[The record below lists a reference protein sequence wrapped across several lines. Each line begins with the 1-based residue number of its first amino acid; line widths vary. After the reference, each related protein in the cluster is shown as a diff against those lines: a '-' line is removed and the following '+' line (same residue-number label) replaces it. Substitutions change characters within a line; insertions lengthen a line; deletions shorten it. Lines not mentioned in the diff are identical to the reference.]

1 MFKMKLKDF
10 KDLDDADPLREKRDL
25 FIIPEGMI
33 YLDGNSLGV
42 LPKATHDAISDM
54 LQRQWGQDLIR
65 SWNKN
70 DWINAP
76 CRIGDKIGRL
86 IGAAEGQ
93 VVAADSTSINVFKS
107 LSAAS
112 QLNFG
117 RKVLLSETGNFPTDP
132 YMMEGLATATGNR
145 MIVELVKPS
154 RIPDRLAPD
163 VAVLLLTQTHY
174 KSGKVWDMAEIT
186 HLAHEAG
193 VLVIWDLSH
202 SAGSIQ
208 VELDKCRVDFAVG
221 CGYKFLNGGPGAPA
235 YIYVAERHQSKIIP
249 VLPGWMGHESP
260 FSFKDIYAP
269 GQGIKRFLCGT
280 PGILG
285 MCALEIGVDIF
296 QSVDIGVLRT
306 KSRQLGDLFISL
318 VEENSMG
325 FELASP
331 REAEMRGSQVSIRHP
346 GGYSI
351 MQALIERGVIGDF
364 RAPDI
369 MRFGFTPLYTRYIDV
384 WYAVSTLADIMSSND
399 WRDEKYALQPEV
411 S

>member
-1 MFKMKLKDF
+1 MTLEDIKA
-10 KDLDDADPLREKRDL
+10 LDAADPLRHKRDL
-25 FIIPEGMI
+25 FSIPEGVI

-42 LPKATHDAISDM
+42 LPKATPDAMNDM
-54 LQRQWGQDLIR
+54 LKRQWGQDLIR
-65 SWNKN
+65 SWNSN
-70 DWINAP
+70 DWINVP
-76 CRIGDKIGRL
+76 RRIGDKIGRL

-93 VVAADSTSINVFKS
+93 VVAADSTSINIFKA

-112 QLNFG
+112 QLNSG
-117 RKVLLSETGNFPTDP
+117 RLVLLSESGNFPTDP

-145 MIVELVKPS
+145 MIVELVEPS

-202 SAGSIQ
+202 SAGAIQ

-235 YIYVAERHQSKIIP
+235 YIYVAERHQSKVIP

-260 FSFKDIYAP
+260 FSFNDIYAP
-269 GQGIKRFLCGT
+269 GKGIKRFLCGT

-296 QSVDIGVLRT
+296 QSVDMGVIRR

-318 VEENSMG
+318 VEENRMG

-331 REAEMRGSQVSIRHP
+331 RKADMRGSQVSIRHP

-369 MRFGFTPLYTRYIDV
+369 MRFGFTSLYTRYIDI
-384 WYAVSTLADIMSSND
+384 WHAVSMLADIMNSND
-399 WRDEKYALQPEV
+399 WRDEKYAVKAEV
-411 S
+411 T

>member
-1 MFKMKLKDF
+1 MTLEDIKA
-10 KDLDDADPLREKRDL
+10 LDSADPLSDKRDL
-25 FIIPEGMI
+25 FSIPEGVI

-42 LPKATHDAISDM
+42 LPKATPDAMSDM

-112 QLNFG
+112 KINFG
-117 RKVLLSETGNFPTDP
+117 RKILLSETGNFPTDP

-145 MIVELVKPS
+145 MIVELVEPS
-154 RIPDRLAPD
+154 RITDRLAPD
-163 VAVLLLTQTHY
+163 VAVLLLTHIHY
-174 KSGKVWDMAEIT
+174 KSGEVWDMAETT
-186 HLAHEAG
+186 HRAHEAG

-202 SAGSIQ
+202 SAGAIQ
-208 VELDKCRVDFAVG
+208 VELDYCRVDFAVG

-235 YIYVAERHQSKIIP
+235 YIYVAERHQSKVIP

-260 FSFKDIYAP
+260 FSFEDSYVP

-280 PGILG
+280 PSILG

-306 KSRQLGDLFISL
+306 KSQQLGDLFISL
-318 VEENSMG
+318 VEENHMDFG
-325 FELASP
+325 LASP
-331 REAEMRGSQVSIRHP
+331 READMRGSHVSIRHP

-384 WYAVSTLADIMSSND
+384 WHAVSTLAEIMNSND
-399 WRDEKYALQPEV
+399 WRDEKYALQAEV
-411 S
+411 T

>member
-1 MFKMKLKDF
+1 MFEMKLKEI
-10 KDLDDADPLREKRDL
+10 KDLDAADPLREKRDL
-25 FIIPEGMI
+25 FSIPEGVI
-33 YLDGNSLGV
+33 YLDGNSLGL
-42 LPKATHDAISDM
+42 LPKATPDAMHDM
-54 LQRQWGQDLIR
+54 LHRQWGQDLIR
-65 SWNKN
+65 SWNSN

-76 CRIGDKIGRL
+76 LRIGDKIGRL

-93 VVAADSTSINVFKS
+93 VVAADSTSINIFKA

-112 QLNFG
+112 QLNSG
-117 RKVLLSETGNFPTDP
+117 RLVLLSETGNFPTDP

-145 MIVELVKPS
+145 MIVELIDPS
-154 RIPDRLAPD
+154 RIAERLAPD
-163 VAVLLLTQTHY
+163 VAVILLTQIHY
-174 KSGKVWDMAEIT
+174 KSGEVWDMAEIT
-186 HLAHEAG
+186 HRAHEAG

-202 SAGSIQ
+202 SAGAIQ

-235 YIYVAERHQSKIIP
+235 YIYVAERHQSKVIP

-260 FSFKDIYAP
+260 FSFEDIYAP

-318 VEENSMG
+318 VKENRMD

-331 REAEMRGSQVSIRHP
+331 READMRGSQVSIRHP

-351 MQALIERGVIGDF
+351 MQAMIEQGVIGDF

-384 WYAVSTLADIMSSND
+384 WHAVSTLAEIINSNN
-399 WRDEKYALQPEV
+399 WLDEKYAVQAEV
-411 S
+411 T

>member
-1 MFKMKLKDF
+1 MFEMKLKDF
-10 KDLDDADPLREKRDL
+10 KDLDAADPLREKRDL
-25 FIIPEGMI
+25 FSIPEGVI

-42 LPKATHDAISDM
+42 LPKATPDAMNDM

-70 DWINAP
+70 EWINAP

-112 QLNFG
+112 KINFG
-117 RKVLLSETGNFPTDP
+117 RKILLSETGNFPTDP
-132 YMMEGLATATGNR
+132 YMMEGLATATGNQ
-145 MIVELVKPS
+145 MLVELVNPS
-154 RIPDRLAPD
+154 QIPDRLAPD
-163 VAVLLLTQTHY
+163 VAVLLLTQTNY

-202 SAGSIQ
+202 STGAIQ

-249 VLPGWMGHESP
+249 VLSGWMGHESP
-260 FSFKDIYAP
+260 FSFNDIYAP
-269 GQGIKRFLCGT
+269 GKGIKRFLCGT

-285 MCALEIGVDIF
+285 LCALEIGVNIF
-296 QSVDIGVLRT
+296 QSVDMGVLRT

-318 VEENSMG
+318 VEENRMD

-331 REAEMRGSQVSIRHP
+331 REANMRGSQVSIRHQ

-351 MQALIERGVIGDF
+351 MQALIDRGVIGDF

-384 WYAVSTLADIMSSND
+384 WNAVSILADIMNSNY
-399 WRDEKYALQPEV
+399 WRDEKYAVKAEV
-411 S
+411 T

>member
-1 MFKMKLKDF
+1 MTLEDIKA
-10 KDLDDADPLREKRDL
+10 LDAADPLRDKRDL
-25 FIIPEGMI
+25 FSIPEGVI

-42 LPKATHDAISDM
+42 LPKATLDAMSDM

-112 QLNFG
+112 QLNSG

-132 YMMEGLATATGNR
+132 YMMEGLAAATGNR

-163 VAVLLLTQTHY
+163 VAALLLTQTHY

-193 VLVIWDLSH
+193 VLIIWDLSH
-202 SAGSIQ
+202 SAGAIQ

-235 YIYVAERHQSKIIP
+235 YIYVAERHQSKIMP
-249 VLPGWMGHESP
+249 VLPGWMGHESS
-260 FSFKDIYAP
+260 FSFEDSYTP
-269 GQGIKRFLCGT
+269 GQGIKRFMCGT

-285 MCALEIGVDIF
+285 MCALEMGVDIF
-296 QSVDIGVLRT
+296 QSVDMGLLRR

-318 VEENSMG
+318 VEEKSMG
-325 FELASP
+325 FKLGSP
-331 REAEMRGSQVSIRHP
+331 RKADMRGSQVSIRHP
-346 GGYSI
+346 GGYPI
-351 MQALIERGVIGDF
+351 MQVLIERGVIGDF

-369 MRFGFTPLYTRYIDV
+369 LRFGFTPLYTRYVDV
-384 WYAVSTLADIMSSND
+384 WRAVSTLADIMNSND
-399 WRDEKYALQPEV
+399 WRDEKYAVQVEV
-411 S
+411 T